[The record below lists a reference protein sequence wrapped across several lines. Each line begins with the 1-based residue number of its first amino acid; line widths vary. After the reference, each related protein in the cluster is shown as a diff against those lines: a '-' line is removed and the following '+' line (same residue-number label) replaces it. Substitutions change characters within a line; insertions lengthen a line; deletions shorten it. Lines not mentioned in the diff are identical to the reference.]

1 MTIKEK
7 IIPDYENT
15 GHLYSIEVST
25 DSKEEFDTIKYFI
38 QLMKAEID
46 RRNRKRIKGDSSL
59 WN

>member
-38 QLMKAEID
+38 
-46 RRNRKRIKGDSSL
+46 
-59 WN
+59 